1 MVKKAKH
8 YSKQPVGIGEI
19 NTSHI
24 KNKDI
29 LPDDMDLTKSYSF
42 KKLSVETKTGEG
54 ILIATLTTA
63 FGNPSNILDGTL
75 FVYKDTTASK
85 VYLVV
90 VYDDAFYLEELSAA
104 AAE

>member
-1 MVKKAKH
+1 MLKKAKH
-8 YSKQPVGIGEI
+8 YAKQPVGIGEI

-24 KNKDI
+24 KNNNI
-29 LPDDMDLTKSYSF
+29 LPEDMDLTKPYTF
-42 KKLSVETKTGEG
+42 KKLSVETKTGED